1 MRIEWNGASAQLV
14 AANLDRLQEQLEASL
29 QQAQAARIAL
39 NNANPGSDNRRL
51 NAIAAQ
57 YDRTVIR
64 LKQASADVERLRMGT
79 RVMIDAFE
87 EAERQAIGIMES
99 LEARV
104 KPCTMYMPRNQ
115 KQQISAKRAKKA
127 WGRPLGSLDTKSFT
141 LRCPPSWKAMAAPM
155 KVAQMNRKREASSV
169 QGMG

>member
-14 AANLDRLQEQLEASL
+14 AANLDRLQEQLEANL

-99 LEARV
+99 LEAGITSDQADAAGGTSGSADREIRL
-104 KPCTMYMPRNQ
+104 PRMP
-115 KQQISAKRAKKA
+115 IPLPRAIPGPHMDRGPMGPVPA
-127 WGRPLGSLDTKSFT
+127 WL
-141 LRCPPSWKAMAAPM
+141 AMLM
-155 KVAQMNRKREASSV
+155 RTHHIR
-169 QGMG
+169 

>member
-29 QQAQAARIAL
+29 QQARTARIAL
-39 NNANPGSDNRRL
+39 DNANPGSDNRRL

-87 EAERQAIGIMES
+87 EAEREAIGIMES
-99 LEARV
+99 LESGIASDGAMDRAGGAGGSADHEIRL
-104 KPCTMYMPRNQ
+104 PEMPIPIPRT
-115 KQQISAKRAKKA
+115 IAGPHMDRGPMGPVPA
-127 WGRPLGSLDTKSFT
+127 WLAML
-141 LRCPPSWKAMAAPM
+141 LRTHHI
-155 KVAQMNRKREASSV
+155 R
-169 QGMG
+169 